1 MKVKK
6 KFLITVGREYGSGG
20 KVIAEQI
27 GKDLDIKVYDK
38 NLIEMIAKKHDL
50 DKDTLVNDDERLS
63 NPFFEPYINYGID
76 TASRSSRLFAL
87 QSQIIREEANEGPA
101 IFLGRC
107 ADDIL
112 WEYPDVIRI
121 FIYAPKADRVERIMN
136 VEGISESLAAEKIIR
151 RMDKQRKAY
160 YQFYTDKK
168 WGTPEGMDFMINSSA
183 LGIDGTVKCASWE
196 LYEHSNN
203 SISHRV
209 SQEPV
214 EKRRTAAQG
223 VRYHMTDGSCAAVLF
238 FPADCRRAQWKAL
251 TRRARRSK
259 NAEAFLNFYHSSS
272 RHIR

>member
-107 ADDIL
+107 
-112 WEYPDVIRI
+112 
-121 FIYAPKADRVERIMN
+121 
-136 VEGISESLAAEKIIR
+136 
-151 RMDKQRKAY
+151 
-160 YQFYTDKK
+160 
-168 WGTPEGMDFMINSSA
+168 
-183 LGIDGTVKCASWE
+183 
-196 LYEHSNN
+196 
-203 SISHRV
+203 
-209 SQEPV
+209 
-214 EKRRTAAQG
+214 
-223 VRYHMTDGSCAAVLF
+223 
-238 FPADCRRAQWKAL
+238 
-251 TRRARRSK
+251 
-259 NAEAFLNFYHSSS
+259 
-272 RHIR
+272 

>member
-87 QSQIIREEANEGPA
+87 QSQIIREDANEGPG

-183 LGIDGTVKCASWE
+183 LGIDGTVKLIE
-196 LYEHSNN
+196 EILKMKGYIE
-203 SISHRV
+203 
-209 SQEPV
+209 
-214 EKRRTAAQG
+214 
-223 VRYHMTDGSCAAVLF
+223 D
-238 FPADCRRAQWKAL
+238 
-251 TRRARRSK
+251 
-259 NAEAFLNFYHSSS
+259 
-272 RHIR
+272 